1 MPDPDAARP
10 KKGHYLLKA
19 TTAVLLLAIAYKYT
33 TDAKAVSE
41 AAAAASAVTLPSTVS
56 TRISWDNGG
65 QGGLGIAGGIGDISA
80 VRVRGLQLSWCTT
93 SAQPSTRTFYWITFD
108 KDFFMVFANVTFI
121 CTFFNTFFHQKLNI
135 QLDGRQRCPT

>member
-1 MPDPDAARP
+1 MVSTLIISNNNMPDPDAARP

-93 SAQPSTRTFYWITFD
+93 SAQTRTNTFYRITFD
-108 KDFFMVFANVTFI
+108 KDFFLVF
-121 CTFFNTFFHQKLNI
+121 C
-135 QLDGRQRCPT
+135 

>member
-80 VRVRGLQLSWCTT
+80 VRVRGLQLGWCTT
-93 SAQPSTRTFYWITFD
+93 SAQTPTNTFYRITFD
-108 KDFFMVFANVTFI
+108 KYFFLVF
-121 CTFFNTFFHQKLNI
+121 C
-135 QLDGRQRCPT
+135 